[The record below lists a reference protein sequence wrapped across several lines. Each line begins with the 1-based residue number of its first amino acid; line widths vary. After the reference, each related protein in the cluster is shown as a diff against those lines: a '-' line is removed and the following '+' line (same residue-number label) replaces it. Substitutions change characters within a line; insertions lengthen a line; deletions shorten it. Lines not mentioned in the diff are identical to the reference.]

1 MQFKTITLSALLVLA
16 LSWGE
21 AEAQLQTIVTD
32 HFRIHYTGGAQGTAR
47 RVADVAEEV
56 FPSLAAAYDY
66 YDDFSPIHVLVLDSS
81 DLLGN
86 GLADYYSNLIVIWA
100 TPLDMDLRGSHDW
113 IKNVLTHE
121 LTHVMTLNKARK
133 KWPFM
138 FALFSVSRY
147 DSNPDVSFNFPLYHL
162 NTPTWWVEG
171 VAQYATHQFGFDDWD
186 THRDMLLRM
195 AVLEDDLHSYA
206 ELGAFGNRPGGYYAE
221 MIYNQGYA
229 LLLYIHEQY
238 GREKVEELTHNS
250 GNLSFD
256 PAIRKALGI
265 SADQLYDDWVRFLK
279 ERYGQQAAEIRSGTL
294 FEGDPLEELNEGVL
308 EFYPSYSPDGGKLAY
323 ITSENRDFAIPRLK
337 IYDFET
343 GEKKELG
350 GYVSTRVSWTPDG
363 EEIVFVRNKNG
374 FNDLYIYNLETDQER
389 RISANLRA
397 KDPHFSP
404 DGKRIVFVRIKDG
417 TNNLATINLD
427 GTGLSL
433 LTNNNDATFYSAPRF
448 SPDGKW
454 ILFSIFRGEDRDIAL
469 IRADSPPRL
478 KKYGLRDRSKKEKD
492 RKWVR
497 KKPSSADTLAAAV
510 EADTL
515 VVFPDSLAF
524 PHPDTSGFKPLVAS
538 GADERDPCWLPD
550 GSGFVFASDRTGIFN
565 IYQYRLENGE
575 VEQLTNVI
583 GGAFAPTVSPS
594 RRVVYVGYH
603 TSDHSLYEFERGV
616 YRREAQVKQVALRD
630 YQSVFK
636 GAKLSEEFDIQGYR
650 GRKSLLVVP
659 LLGVGPTLIGDSF
672 GLNQVS
678 GGLWLSTEEM
688 LGGQRLVLRGT
699 AGKNL
704 RKDTDF
710 NTDFVLFAERRLR
723 PMVGNNRTFNPSFYG
738 YFRRLEI
745 DNLLTARTTSVD
757 TLEADEIYPVL
768 VDRENHLMIPDAEQQ
783 HIVRVDSRSDL
794 FKDVYKIAAAGIGVP
809 LTRRQDFSFQYMY
822 RNYDENWKLREYH
835 LRQKVFVIQNGRDI
849 SASLPSEAVYVD
861 TLYRTPEDVLVARC
875 PSGFC
880 VASADTMLVSP
891 EDPQIYYED
900 LDYYDNHELSFGWQ
914 YRNLQPTADRTINPN
929 GRVLS
934 LLYRY
939 RMPAL
944 ADSLAQRT
952 STDGVPRNIYAPA
965 KRRFRVNE
973 YVGYYGEHIGLPFD
987 NTLSLEILGAYRN
1000 IVLKPRFDPQGGLFE
1015 GRFYWPLRYYLG
1027 GRDFLS
1033 GYPYFTVWGS
1043 KMLYTRIG
1051 YKFPL
1056 IQRLNTRFFNF
1067 SFSKLYGEIFA
1078 EAGAVGNSGGFDI
1091 GALGTDDFLSDVGAE
1106 LRVQLFTFYRVPMHA
1121 FFQVAHPLNRDRVA
1135 RDPDEPRID
1144 KWRYYFGFSI

>member
-1 MQFKTITLSALLVLA
+1 M
-16 LSWGE
+16 
-21 AEAQLQTIVTD
+21 
-32 HFRIHYTGGAQGTAR
+32 
-47 RVADVAEEV
+47 
-56 FPSLAAAYDY
+56 
-66 YDDFSPIHVLVLDSS
+66 
-81 DLLGN
+81 
-86 GLADYYSNLIVIWA
+86 
-100 TPLDMDLRGSHDW
+100 
-113 IKNVLTHE
+113 
-121 LTHVMTLNKARK
+121 
-133 KWPFM
+133 
-138 FALFSVSRY
+138 
-147 DSNPDVSFNFPLYHL
+147 
-162 NTPTWWVEG
+162 
-171 VAQYATHQFGFDDWD
+171 
-186 THRDMLLRM
+186 
-195 AVLEDDLHSYA
+195 
-206 ELGAFGNRPGGYYAE
+206 
-221 MIYNQGYA
+221 
-229 LLLYIHEQY
+229 
-238 GREKVEELTHNS
+238 
-250 GNLSFD
+250 
-256 PAIRKALGI
+256 
-265 SADQLYDDWVRFLK
+265 
-279 ERYGQQAAEIRSGTL
+279 
-294 FEGDPLEELNEGVL
+294 
-308 EFYPSYSPDGGKLAY
+308 
-323 ITSENRDFAIPRLK
+323 
-337 IYDFET
+337 
-343 GEKKELG
+343 
-350 GYVSTRVSWTPDG
+350 
-363 EEIVFVRNKNG
+363 
-374 FNDLYIYNLETDQER
+374 
-389 RISANLRA
+389 
-397 KDPHFSP
+397 
-404 DGKRIVFVRIKDG
+404 
-417 TNNLATINLD
+417 
-427 GTGLSL
+427 
-433 LTNNNDATFYSAPRF
+433 
-448 SPDGKW
+448 
-454 ILFSIFRGEDRDIAL
+454 
-469 IRADSPPRL
+469 
-478 KKYGLRDRSKKEKD
+478 
-492 RKWVR
+492 
-497 KKPSSADTLAAAV
+497 

-861 TLYRTPEDVLVARC
+861 TLYQTPEDVLVARC

-1033 GYPYFTVWGS
+1033 GYPYFTAWGS